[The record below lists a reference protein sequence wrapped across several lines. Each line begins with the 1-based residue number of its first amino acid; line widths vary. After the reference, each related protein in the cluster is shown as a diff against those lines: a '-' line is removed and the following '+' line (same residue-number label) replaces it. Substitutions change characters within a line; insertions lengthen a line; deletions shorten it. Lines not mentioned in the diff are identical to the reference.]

1 MSDRDEDHEKSEGL
15 RVIDKR
21 RFDADGSTRAGATA
35 GDTAAERPTAKITA
49 KPESKTPPP
58 QSAKTVP
65 DHSSRE
71 PKHSARK
78 SLPHGADF
86 SSFVVGLATQALM
99 MLGEMP
105 NPETNRPMLNVEG
118 ARQTIDLLALLEEK
132 TQGNLSAEEDQL
144 LGEILASLRMAF
156 VAKVKG

>member
-21 RFDADGSTRAGATA
+21 RFDADGSTRAGAPAGETA
-35 GDTAAERPTAKITA
+35 PERPTAKA
-49 KPESKTPPP
+49 APVDPSRDPN
-58 QSAKTVP
+58 
-65 DHSSRE
+65 RE
-71 PKHSARK
+71 PKTSAKK

-132 TQGNLSAEEDQL
+132 TRGNLSAEEDQL